1 MGLTRRVLCRGVA
14 AKKPKTLP
22 KLSKTKKVAI
32 VTSNPPERFAAMKA
46 EAIAKGE
53 WSPRNR
59 NYADCSALPL
69 K

>member
-1 MGLTRRVLCRGVA
+1 MKATLNLTKQSELF
-14 AKKPKTLP
+14 KQ
-22 KLSKTKKVAI
+22 S
-32 VTSNPPERFAAMKA
+32 PERFAAMKA

-59 NYADCSALPL
+59 NYADCSALPP